1 MEYILK
7 GKEKIE
13 RSVISQRRDSRMDVK
28 RVKQILSSS
37 SRIDVTYEGVP
48 VWIESCDEQSGVA
61 QVYDVSN
68 PGESVHVN
76 VTALE
81 GSNRKDASDFRS
93 VCFVLFH
100 HTRNFLEKRR
110 STSPKTITIM
120 PILANT
126 SRYPNDCVKEASLP
140 ANQLAIPEPANH
152 TPISN
157 DANLTG
163 AIALTIDRP
172 IGDKNS
178 SPIVWN
184 I

>member
-81 GSNRKDASDFRS
+81 EVIEKTLLILEAS
-93 VCFVLFH
+93 VLYY
-100 HTRNFLEKRR
+100 
-110 STSPKTITIM
+110 SI
-120 PILANT
+120 ILAT
-126 SRYPNDCVKEASLP
+126 F
-140 ANQLAIPEPANH
+140 
-152 TPISN
+152 
-157 DANLTG
+157 
-163 AIALTIDRP
+163 
-172 IGDKNS
+172 
-178 SPIVWN
+178 
-184 I
+184 

>member
-1 MEYILK
+1 MLLYGIYSK

-81 GSNRKDASDFRS
+81 RSNRKDASDFRS
-93 VCFVLFH
+93 VYY
-100 HTRNFLEKRR
+100 
-110 STSPKTITIM
+110 SI
-120 PILANT
+120 ILAT
-126 SRYPNDCVKEASLP
+126 FRREGVQVL
-140 ANQLAIPEPANH
+140 
-152 TPISN
+152 
-157 DANLTG
+157 
-163 AIALTIDRP
+163 RR
-172 IGDKNS
+172 
-178 SPIVWN
+178 
-184 I
+184 